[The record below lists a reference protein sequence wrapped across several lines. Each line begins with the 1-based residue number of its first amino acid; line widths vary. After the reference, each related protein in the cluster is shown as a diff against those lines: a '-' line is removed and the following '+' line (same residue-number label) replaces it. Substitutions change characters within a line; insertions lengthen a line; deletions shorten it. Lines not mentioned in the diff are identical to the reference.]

1 MKLVKGN
8 AMVGQSGGPTSAIN
22 ATLAGVIRGAMKSE
36 YIETMYGMVHGIEG
50 LLNGNIVDIGVKIKN
65 EDDIAMLAATP
76 SAYLGSCRYKLPK
89 EKDDAVAF
97 EAAFK
102 KVFEIFGQYNIKYF
116 FYIGGNDSMDTA
128 HKLSQYAQKI
138 GYEINIMGV
147 PKTIDND
154 LAVTDHTPGYGSA
167 AKYIATAT
175 REVSRDASVY
185 PAKCITVMEV
195 MGRNAGWLTAATAL
209 ARGNGCTAPDLIYL
223 PEIFFDID
231 QFLVDVKALSDKQNS
246 VIVAVSE
253 GAKVDEN
260 TYVNEAVDK
269 MLGADKGGGEID
281 AFGHK
286 HLSGTARALTD
297 LISGRLGLKT
307 RQIEFGLLQR
317 CAAHSASGTDISES
331 LAIGERAVEEALNGT
346 TGQMVYYKRESQN
359 PYKMSIGSVDIG
371 QIANV
376 EQKIPREWI
385 NQAGNDVK
393 QEVIDYISP
402 LIQGEAPIFMEN
414 GLPKHAVLKD

>member
-1 MKLVKGN
+1 MKFVKGN

-22 ATLAGVIRGAMKSE
+22 ATLAGVYKAARDSE
-36 YIETMYGMVHGIEG
+36 YIETMYGMVNGIEG
-50 LLNGNIVDIGVKIKN
+50 LLNGNIVDMGINIKT
-65 EDDIAMLAATP
+65 DADIDLLAATP

-89 EKDDAVAF
+89 EKDDAAAF
-97 EAAFK
+97 EAAYK
-102 KVFEIFGQYNIKYF
+102 KIFEIFAQYNIKYF

-128 HKLSQYAQKI
+128 YKVSQYAEKI
-138 GYEINIMGV
+138 GYEINVMGV

-154 LAVTDHTPGYGSA
+154 LAVTDHTPGFGSA

-185 PAKCITVMEV
+185 PAKCVTIMEI

-209 ARGNGCTAPDLIYL
+209 ARGENCDAPDLIYV
-223 PEIFFDID
+223 PELMFDID
-231 QFLVDVKALSDKQNS
+231 KFLADVKAISEKKNC

-253 GAKVDEN
+253 GAKVDKD
-260 TYVNEAVDK
+260 TYVCEA
-269 MLGADKGGGEID
+269 LSSGETD

-286 HLSGTARALTD
+286 HLSGTARVLAD
-297 LISGRLGLKT
+297 IVGDRLGLKT

-317 CAAHSASGTDISES
+317 CAAHSASGTDIAES
-331 LAIGERAVEEALNGT
+331 RLIGAAAVEKAVSGT
-346 TGQMVYYKRESQN
+346 TGEMVYYIRESN
-359 PYKMSIGSVDIG
+359 KPYKMAIGSIDIG

-376 EQKIPREWI
+376 ERVIPREWI
-385 NQAGNDVK
+385 NAEGNNVTRDA
-393 QEVIDYISP
+393 IDYMLP

-414 GLPKHAVLKD
+414 GLPKHIALK